1 VTILSITSTAPPSG
15 ARYLYARW
23 PGSLL
28 SMLSVFADFERAM
41 MMKRTKSGPGGGTA
55 ARGSCFGGPKLVP
68 SEEDAVRAS

>member
-1 VTILSITSTAPPSG
+1 
-15 ARYLYARW
+15 
-23 PGSLL
+23 
-28 SMLSVFADFERAM
+28 MLSVFADFERAM